1 MARRGKRRP
10 VVPGAAPALEAL
22 KAEVMRREGYAV
34 NPARPDDVKYE
45 IARSIGVPLRP
56 GNGGELRTD
65 QAGAIGGRIG
75 GPMVREMIRMA
86 QERLAGR
93 T

>member
-1 MARRGKRRP
+1 MARRGGRRP
-10 VVPGAAPALEAL
+10 VVPGARPALDAL
-22 KAEVMRREGYAV
+22 KAEVMRREGWAV

-45 IARSIGVPLRP
+45 IARSIGVPLQP
-56 GNGGELRTD
+56 GTGGELRTD
-65 QAGAIGGRIG
+65 QAGRIGGRIG

-86 QERLAGR
+86 QERLAGK

>member
-1 MARRGKRRP
+1 MARRGRRRP
-10 VVPGAAPALEAL
+10 VVPGAAPALDAL

-34 NPARPDDVKYE
+34 NPARPNDVKYE
-45 IARSIGVPLRP
+45 IARSIGVPLQP
-56 GNGGELRTD
+56 GTGGELRTD

-93 T
+93 K